1 MKANSYYS
9 TTRRIEWWFWGCKT
23 EEEFNELIKS
33 LEKEEFKFMEQRL
46 EERRKKRDL
55 LGFLSY
61 DANFKTGTFK
71 KTGITLQRGEV
82 KRTIRKLSLILQI
95 PRTTII
101 RYIRELEELGLLSV
115 RREKGQTII
124 TLHFYPQSEKTQETQ
139 CVDTPPAEP
148 WTPQTQNRGH
158 QNSSVHGHPAENS
171 EEEEMQGI
179 RNDEKVSTEASMDTQ
194 NSQSVDTQNGESWT
208 PKSENRGHKK
218 NKNIYEEKEITEE
231 KESNYESNNSD
242 ARSEKLDFEEKKE
255 RLKVLRQK
263 VREELEFQEVTS
275 LSLQQITEAA
285 LKVRKKFAEV
295 YKEKNKNLPAIRSHE
310 FSQLK
315 KLIALSC
322 PDEEALKEWL
332 EALLP
337 KVENFWRI
345 RNDFTRK
352 HGHTF
357 YTFVHTIPE
366 ILEGKGR
373 SLVGK
378 GKNEMLEVKV
388 W

>member
-1 MKANSYYS
+1 MSEQKYSIYDFPELLYNSKLF
-9 TTRRIEWWFWGCKT
+9 TNR
-23 EEEFNELIKS
+23 
-33 LEKEEFKFMEQRL
+33 QRCI
-46 EERRKKRDL
+46 L
-55 LGFLSY
+55 LCLFSFLNLKGGGVYTIDIISE
-61 DANFKTGTFK
+61 
-71 KTGITLQRGEV
+71 KTGI
-82 KRTIRKLSLILQI
+82 
-95 PRTTII
+95 
-101 RYIRELEELGLLSV
+101 
-115 RREKGQTII
+115 
-124 TLHFYPQSEKTQETQ
+124 
-139 CVDTPPAEP
+139 
-148 WTPQTQNRGH
+148 
-158 QNSSVHGHPAENS
+158 
-171 EEEEMQGI
+171 
-179 RNDEKVSTEASMDTQ
+179 
-194 NSQSVDTQNGESWT
+194 
-208 PKSENRGHKK
+208 KK
-218 NKNIYEEKEITEE
+218 NHIYEELAKFYYEKDGEKVPIIRKEE
-231 KESNYESNNSD
+231 KKLILDVGRLREFINYKIQKSQFRTKSESPKIGLKKSQNGTKTSPKTGLKKSQNGTKSSPKMGLENQDIAQEPQSPEGGVNNIFRKDFLDKNSQNRVLD
-242 ARSEKLDFEEKKE
+242 NTIIGTCDKSETDFEEKKE